1 MGGNIPSSSPKFGPV
16 TKFNLER
23 PLKFF
28 AAGIAVLTLASGS
41 VFAQGNP
48 AGNADR
54 AKGKVSM
61 CIGCHGIAGYR
72 SVFPE
77 VYHVP
82 MIAGQNPGYI
92 ANALKAYRS
101 GDRTHPSMRG
111 VARSMSDEDIADVAA
126 YYGGVK
132 K

>member
-1 MGGNIPSSSPKFGPV
+1 MKVAIGMSI
-16 TKFNLER
+16 
-23 PLKFF
+23 
-28 AAGIAVLTLASGS
+28 AATALMAGAV
-41 VFAQGNP
+41 VAQGNP
-48 AGNADR
+48 VGNAER
-54 AKGKVSM
+54 AKGKVSI
-61 CIGCHGIAGYR
+61 CIGCHGIAGYK

-111 VARSMSDEDIADVAA
+111 IARGLSDEDIADVAA
-126 YYGGVK
+126 YYSGASK
-132 K
+132 

>member
-1 MGGNIPSSSPKFGPV
+1 VKDRQAFRFGISI
-16 TKFNLER
+16 
-23 PLKFF
+23 
-28 AAGIAVLTLASGS
+28 AAMALMAGTVL
-41 VFAQGNP
+41 AQSAP

-111 VARSMSDEDIADVAA
+111 VARSLSDEDIADVAA